1 MTLRLA
7 LELPYPEAQNRQDMI
22 ELARAAESNGFD
34 SIWASELYSY
44 DCFTTLTHLA
54 CHTSTIKLG
63 TNIANIYARTPA
75 LLAGT
80 AAGLDQLSGGR
91 FILGI
96 GVSGP
101 QVVEGWHGVPYETPL
116 KRTSETID
124 ILRTVMAGGRLN
136 YEGEVFNVT
145 MGLKL
150 INKGQRPDIPIYV
163 AAIGPK
169 NIELTAQK
177 ADGWLPTFFAA
188 SHADAIFKPHVEA
201 GLAKAEN
208 PNKDFAVMPLVNAYV
223 GDVQDG
229 INACKMLAGF
239 YIGGMGSKKKN
250 FYNDLMKRYG
260 YEDLAEKIRDTFL
273 AGDKQAAIEM
283 VPDDLVDDMSLI
295 GDEARLRDRI
305 KAFEAAGATGAVIVP
320 WAQEPQGRAK
330 VLETLARANS

>member
-1 MTLRLA
+1 
-7 LELPYPEAQNRQDMI
+7 MI
-22 ELARAAESNGFD
+22 ELARAAEANGFD

-80 AAGLDQLSGGR
+80 AAGLDQLSDGR

-101 QVVEGWHGVPYETPL
+101 QVVEGWHGVPYDKPL
-116 KRTSETID
+116 QRTRETID

-136 YEGEVFNVT
+136 YEGDVFNVT

-150 INKGQRPDIPIYV
+150 INKGQRDNIPIYV

-177 ADGWLPTFFAA
+177 ADGWLPTFYSTA
-188 SHADAIFKPHVEA
+188 HAERVFMPSVDA
-201 GLAKAEN
+201 GLAKAGKDK
-208 PNKDFAVMPLVNAYV
+208 KDFAVMPLVSAFV
-223 GDVQDG
+223 GDTDQG
-229 INACKMLAGF
+229 IAACKMLAGF
-239 YIGGMGSKKKN
+239 YIGGMGSKKQN

-260 YEDLAEKIRDTFL
+260 YEELAETIRDTFL
-273 AGDKQAAIEM
+273 GGDKQAAIEM

-295 GDEARLRDRI
+295 GDESRLRDRL
-305 KAFEAAGATGAVIVP
+305 KAFEAAGATGVVVVP
-320 WAQEPQGRAK
+320 WAADTQGRTT
-330 VLETLARANS
+330 VLETLARANA

>member
-7 LELPYPEAQNRQDMI
+7 LELPYPEAQNRADMI
-22 ELARAAESNGFD
+22 ELARAAEGSGFD

-54 CHTSTIKLG
+54 CHTTTIKLG

-80 AAGLDQLSGGR
+80 AAGLDQLSNGR

-101 QVVEGWHGVPYETPL
+101 QVVEGWHGVPYDRPL
-116 KRTSETID
+116 QRTRETID

-136 YEGEVFNVT
+136 YEGDVFNVT

-169 NIELTAQK
+169 NIELTAEK
-177 ADGWLPTFFAA
+177 ADGWLPTFYAP
-188 SHADAIFKPHVEA
+188 SHAPTIFTPHVEA
-201 GLAKAEN
+201 GLAKAG
-208 PNKDFAVMPLVNAYV
+208 KSKADFAVMPLVNAFV
-223 GDVQDG
+223 GDVATG
-229 INACKMLAGF
+229 IAASKMIAGF
-239 YIGGMGSKKKN
+239 YIGGMGSKKQN

-273 AGDKQAAIEM
+273 AGDKQAAVQM
-283 VPDDLVDDMSLI
+283 MPDDLIDDMSLI
-295 GDEARLRDRI
+295 GDEARLRDRMQ
-305 KAFEAAGATGAVIVP
+305 ALEASGATGAIIVP
-320 WAQEPQGRAK
+320 FAADAAGRAT
-330 VLETLARANS
+330 VIETLAKANS